1 MFSRWINTGIKAAER
16 ALRDGRIDEAF
27 ARLTEPSTRNTRQAM
42 DLIPELGRII
52 LARARLAA
60 QAGQYRD
67 ALVDLD
73 RLAALNQQTEEAAA
87 LRGRVQEEL
96 DLRVGRHAAQ
106 DDAFQKAA
114 EDVRAG
120 RLESGRLAIDRL
132 EDPRRRE
139 RLREELD
146 IRVQRSDQL
155 IGQALDA
162 LERDDPL
169 TAVRYW
175 QEACTRHGRTQRTDE
190 LASQLVDPLAEI
202 LQTALRDGRTDRMET
217 LLHAAG
223 GLIGFSPRL
232 AELERHAG
240 LVHLAGKRL
249 SEQDHAGARDALLRL
264 RAMQPGP
271 GWIDEALRGIEQILA
286 RHAELVA
293 SPLGLIAPRNL
304 APPRAAPMAETV
316 AATPRARRSEAS
328 SAAVEPG
335 KLIGGPMLLLIDG
348 TGSGLLS
355 ASNVL
360 RIGRAGAAVDIAL
373 PADVNS
379 HHADVVR
386 EGDDYF
392 LLARGPVQVNHR
404 GVSRTMLR
412 DGDRIVLGGN
422 AKMVFRKP
430 SVKSDSAVLM
440 LGDRCRLPQDV
451 SFVVLFKG
459 TCLLGPQASCHI
471 RTREGDTRLVLFER
485 AGEVLVRRAGRDGLP
500 TGPADALPLA
510 ATREFGDIRLTLKS
524 YDMAGR
530 V

>member
-27 ARLTEPSTRNTRQAM
+27 ARLTEPSTRNNRQAM
-42 DLIPELGRII
+42 ELIPDLGRLL

-67 ALVDLD
+67 ALLDLD
-73 RLAALNQQTEEAAA
+73 RLASLDLQTVEAAA

-106 DDAFQKAA
+106 DDAFNKASD
-114 EDVRAG
+114 DVRAG
-120 RLESGRLAIDRL
+120 RLESGRLAIERL

-146 IRVQRSDQL
+146 IRVQRSDEL
-155 IGQALDA
+155 IAQALDA
-162 LERDDPL
+162 LDREDPL
-169 TAVRYW
+169 TAVRFW

-190 LASQLVDPLAEI
+190 LASQLVEPVAGLLDS
-202 LQTALRDGRTDRMET
+202 ALRGGRVDRMDT
-217 LLHAAG
+217 LLATAAN
-223 GLIGFSPRL
+223 LVRFSPRL
-232 AELERHAG
+232 AELEQHAE
-240 LVHLAGKRL
+240 LVRRAAQRL
-249 SEQDHAGARDALLRL
+249 NAQDHAGARDALLRL
-264 RAMQPGP
+264 RAVRSDAS
-271 GWIDEALRGIEQILA
+271 WVADALRGIEQILA

-293 SPLGLIAPRNL
+293 SPLGLVSPRQD
-304 APPRAAPMAETV
+304 APPRAANLAETAV
-316 AATPRARRSEAS
+316 AAPRPQVEKV
-328 SAAVEPG
+328 SAPENG
-335 KLIGGPMLLLIDG
+335 KLFGRPLLLLIDG
-348 TGSGLLS
+348 TGSGLIA

-360 RIGRAGAAVDIAL
+360 RIGRSGAAVDVAL

-379 HHADVVR
+379 HHADLIR

-392 LLARGPVQVNHR
+392 LIARGPAQVNHR

-430 SVKSDSAVLM
+430 SVKSDSAILM

-451 SFVVLFKG
+451 SFIVLFKG

-471 RTREGDTRLVLFER
+471 RTREGDARLVLFER
-485 AGEVLVRRAGRDGLP
+485 SGEIFVRRAGRDGLP

-510 ATREFGDIRLTLKS
+510 ATREFGDIRLTLKT
-524 YDMAGR
+524 YDQAGCA
-530 V
+530 